1 VAGRRPP
8 SGRPRAPRSQHFLRS
23 RELAAELV
31 RDAGIGPGDLVVE
44 IGAGRGRLT
53 EHLALAA
60 SRVLSIELDP
70 ALARA
75 IRARWDNVEVIV
87 GDAATVPLPD
97 EAFRVVANLP
107 FHRTTDLLHRL
118 LDDPGVPLVRADLVV
133 EWVVA
138 VKRALPWPS
147 SLNGVVWGAFYEASA
162 TRRLPRTAFDPIP
175 RVDAGVLVLRRRVLP
190 LVDPEAAHDFRRF
203 VGAGFRKGL
212 GHLAVRRAG
221 SHARGRI
228 ARDLDAHEWAALFNA
243 TRQLNAAGTGRN
255 RVVLGRQSPPTK
267 GAE

>member
-1 VAGRRPP
+1 MAGRRPS
-8 SGRPRAPRSQHFLRS
+8 SGRPPAPRSQHFLRS

-31 RDAGIGPGDLVVE
+31 RDAGIGPGDLAVE

-60 SRVLSIELDP
+60 ARVVSLELDP

-75 IRARWDNVEVIV
+75 IRGRWDNVEVIV
-87 GDAATVPLPD
+87 GDATTAPLPD

-118 LDDPGVPLVRADLVV
+118 LDDPRTPLVRADLVV
-133 EWVVA
+133 EWDVA

-162 TRRLPRTAFDPIP
+162 ARRLPRTAFDPIP
-175 RVDAGVLVLRRRVLP
+175 GVDAGVLVLRRRVVP
-190 LVDPEAAHDFRRF
+190 LVDPGSALDFRRF
-203 VGAGFRKGL
+203 VRAGFRKGL
-212 GHLAVRRAG
+212 GRLAVHRAG
-221 SHARGRI
+221 SRVRGRI
-228 ARDLDAHEWAALFNA
+228 ARDLDAHEWAALFNS
-243 TRQLNAAGTGRN
+243 TRPLNAAGTGRN
-255 RVVLGRQSPPTK
+255 RVVLGRQGPPTEG
-267 GAE
+267 GA